1 MKSSK
6 DIRRS
11 KSGFTNF
18 IKEILKK
25 MSVLNNL
32 RKKGTSL
39 TLGEGEIYAEIVR
52 SYPCFYDKT

>member
-1 MKSSK
+1 M
-6 DIRRS
+6 RRL

-32 RKKGTSL
+32 KKKGTIL
-39 TLGEGEIYAEIVR
+39 TLGEGEIYAEMLR
-52 SYPCFYDKT
+52 SYPCF